1 MQPQHMRAGELTPKR
16 RAREEI
22 GIIATAHQ
30 EPPPSARE
38 EGLDCR
44 FGDEPTASSAMF
56 GLTFEPRSCCLPSK
70 AAASSASRLRRVIIA
85 AFRCN
90 HTSRWRWH
98 RHHIAG
104 LGANWWLCT
113 RRTHDANAGAS
124 LATATSLR
132 SHTFRASRRMLLQRR
147 CKGEDGIETCCCSTD
162 AATIGAGPRLDATG
176 ALWQAGRAEDRAG
189 LRCCRARWSPP
200 P

>member
-56 GLTFEPRSCCLPSK
+56 GLTF
-70 AAASSASRLRRVIIA
+70 
-85 AFRCN
+85 
-90 HTSRWRWH
+90 
-98 RHHIAG
+98 
-104 LGANWWLCT
+104 
-113 RRTHDANAGAS
+113 
-124 LATATSLR
+124 
-132 SHTFRASRRMLLQRR
+132 
-147 CKGEDGIETCCCSTD
+147 
-162 AATIGAGPRLDATG
+162 
-176 ALWQAGRAEDRAG
+176 
-189 LRCCRARWSPP
+189 
-200 P
+200 